1 MQALKLSLNKGSLL
15 LLFLSLII
23 CSLPSIPL
31 AQAEEAVAPVQNKGL
46 LLIEKEMIRLS
57 DSKTKWSKSDKANYR
72 ALLFLEDYFLNQ
84 GLTSWSMKVLH
95 KVVSMRDNT
104 SDLRKKAFLDCEA
117 WRVLDHD
124 LKNYENK
131 TLIQELVEKRKYTK
145 KDHKRYR
152 DFSSDKVASCIGF
165 IHHNWKWV
173 GQEYK
178 DVLYDIKARNA
189 LQSVQTYLRVKES
202 FR

>member
-15 LLFLSLII
+15 LLFLSLTF
-23 CSLPSIPL
+23 CFLPPLL
-31 AQAEEAVAPVQNKGL
+31 AQEAVPPIQNKGL

-72 ALLFLEDYFLNQ
+72 ALLFLEDYFLNK
-84 GLTSWSMKVLH
+84 GMTSWSMKVLH
-95 KVVSMRDNT
+95 KVISMRDNT

>member
-1 MQALKLSLNKGSLL
+1 
-15 LLFLSLII
+15 
-23 CSLPSIPL
+23 
-31 AQAEEAVAPVQNKGL
+31 
-46 LLIEKEMIRLS
+46 
-57 DSKTKWSKSDKANYR
+57 
-72 ALLFLEDYFLNQ
+72 
-84 GLTSWSMKVLH
+84 MKVLH

-117 WRVLDHD
+117 WRVFDHD

-131 TLIQELVEKRKYTK
+131 TLIQELMAKRKYTK
-145 KDHKRYR
+145 KDHKHYR

-178 DVLYDIKARNA
+178 DVLYDVKARNA

>member
-1 MQALKLSLNKGSLL
+1 MTAH
-15 LLFLSLII
+15 
-23 CSLPSIPL
+23 
-31 AQAEEAVAPVQNKGL
+31 AQEAVPPIQNKGL

-57 DSKTKWSKSDKANYR
+57 DYKQTWEKKEKNKYR

-95 KVVSMRDNT
+95 KVVTMRENT
-104 SDLRKKAFLDCEA
+104 SDLKKKAFLDCEA

-131 TLIQELVEKRKYTK
+131 TLVEDLLAKRKYAK
-145 KDHKRYR
+145 QDHKRYR
-152 DFSSDKVASCIGF
+152 AFASDKVASCIGF

-173 GQEYK
+173 GQDYK
-178 DVLYDIKARNA
+178 DVLYDVKAKNA
-189 LQSVQTYLRVKES
+189 LQSVRTYLRVKD
-202 FR
+202 FVPLK